1 MSISSINQ
9 RTEFLSQDQQQW
21 ENSAMMLATSEQ
33 PKREGQDQN
42 TQEERQA
49 LKEREGRKEGNKGNI
64 QNKKGGRKERLKMED
79 FGRKIFR
86 GQSELHKVHH
96 LGLRSL
102 WNNHFEDAKGGN
114 NKQ

>member
-49 LKEREGRKEGNKGNI
+49 LKEREGRKEGKKGNI
-64 QNKKGGRKERLKMED
+64 QTRKEEEKRDSRWKTLE
-79 FGRKIFR
+79 
-86 GQSELHKVHH
+86 E
-96 LGLRSL
+96 RSL
-102 WNNHFEDAKGGN
+102 EDKVN
-114 NKQ
+114 FTKFTT

>member
-49 LKEREGRKEGNKGNI
+49 LKEREGRKEGKKGNI
-64 QNKKGGRKERLKMED
+64 QTRKEEEKRDSRWRTLE
-79 FGRKIFR
+79 
-86 GQSELHKVHH
+86 E
-96 LGLRSL
+96 RSL
-102 WNNHFEDAKGGN
+102 EDKVN
-114 NKQ
+114 FTKFTT

>member
-49 LKEREGRKEGNKGNI
+49 LKEREGRKEGKKGNI
-64 QNKKGGRKERLKMED
+64 QTRKEEEKRDTRWRTLE
-79 FGRKIFR
+79 
-86 GQSELHKVHH
+86 E
-96 LGLRSL
+96 RSL
-102 WNNHFEDAKGGN
+102 EDKVN
-114 NKQ
+114 FTKFTT